1 MEYSNSNE
9 DYVKQFLILLGYVMI
24 FCFIYLIKYI
34 LVDVPNEL
42 KKWSPSRNLDKIINK
57 LENLNFSKKKDKIL
71 KELGIILNDIENIKT
86 NRYIENQTKL
96 RLLEIIEDYIHKL
109 NNDRDNNQKKIEYNK
124 EITNNLRSLKVVI
137 EKFRIRNHPLNY

>member
-109 NNDRDNNQKKIEYNK
+109 NKNEKKIKFNG
-124 EITNNLRSLKVVI
+124 EIIKNIISLKVLI
-137 EKFRIRNHPLNY
+137 KNFKGRDYPPYNSKY